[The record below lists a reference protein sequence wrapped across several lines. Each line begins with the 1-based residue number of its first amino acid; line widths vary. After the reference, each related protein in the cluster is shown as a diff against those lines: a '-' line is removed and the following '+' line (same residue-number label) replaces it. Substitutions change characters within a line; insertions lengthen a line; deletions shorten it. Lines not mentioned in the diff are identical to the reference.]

1 MNLKLPAH
9 DINAE
14 ESLIATLILNNNLF
28 QDTENIYPDD
38 FYRTYN
44 SFIFGTMLSMKS
56 EDKKIDLSTLSFE
69 LKKDKRFKTIPGGSA
84 YLANLAE
91 NSPVFNTREYVRIIK
106 ECSITRKI
114 KTACMQILDSNEYGE
129 ILLSAAQKNIMELQ
143 TTTNQDSIKSIN
155 KIIIDHLERLE
166 NANSTEI
173 GIYYR
178 LGFTRIDNCL
188 KTIGPKLIIIAGRPG
203 AGKTALAVTMA
214 RNLDRQQI
222 PVGFLSIEMSENE
235 IMDRLIS
242 IESGIDSSTLG
253 KYQGLDN
260 DTKRNLQSLNDAGA
274 VLYDSLIR
282 IDSTGSLDIIDVERK
297 CRKLKQMGS
306 KVIFIDQLSQI
317 GNRQIRG
324 GELTALY
331 TENCTRIARL
341 KKELGLPIFLMCQLN
356 RAMKDRSEKMPI
368 LTDLK
373 QSGKIEEDADAVL
386 FVHRPE
392 EYATK
397 NDDLN
402 ALSGVTFLSIAK
414 NRSGPKFIDKNII
427 FDHKTTYFYQEGSWM
442 R

>member
-56 EDKKIDLSTLSFE
+56 EDKKIDLSTLVFE
-69 LKKDKRFKTIPGGSA
+69 LKKNKEYKTIPGGSA
-84 YLANLAE
+84 YIVKIAE
-91 NSPVFNTREYVRIIK
+91 NSPVFNTKEYVRIIK
-106 ECSITRKI
+106 ECSLTRQIKI
-114 KTACMQILDSNEYGE
+114 ACMQTIDSTEYGE
-129 ILLSAAQKNIMELQ
+129 NLLSTAQKNILDIKS
-143 TTTNQDSIKSIN
+143 TSNQDSIKQI
-155 KIIIDHLERLE
+155 KQIIVDHLERIE
-166 NANSTEI
+166 KANNTEI

-178 LGFTRIDNCL
+178 LGFPRIDNCL
-188 KTIGPKLIIIAGRPG
+188 KVIGPKLIIIAGRPG

-214 RNLDRQQI
+214 RNLDKQQI
-222 PVGFLSIEMSENE
+222 DVGFLSIEMSEDE

-242 IESGIDSSTLG
+242 IESGIDSSKLG
-253 KYQGLDN
+253 KYKGLADN
-260 DTKRNLQSLNDAGA
+260 NGDIQRLNDAGS
-274 VLYDSLIR
+274 VLYDSTIK

-297 CRKLKQMGS
+297 CRRLKQMGS
-306 KVIFIDQLSQI
+306 MVIFIDQLSQI
-317 GNRQIRG
+317 GNRQIKG

-341 KKELGLPIFLMCQLN
+341 KKELGIPIFLMCQLN
-356 RAMKDRSEKMPI
+356 RAMKDRSLKTPI

-392 EYATK
+392 EYATS
-397 NDDLN
+397 DEDVD
-402 ALSGVTFLSIAK
+402 ALSGKTILTIAK